1 MRRFP
6 RYYNVERA
14 VCGQVAGVIAKKY
27 ADTGFAG
34 QLNITYVNHF
44 LFFF

>member
-34 QLNITYVNHF
+34 QLNITMLTIFYF
-44 LFFF
+44 